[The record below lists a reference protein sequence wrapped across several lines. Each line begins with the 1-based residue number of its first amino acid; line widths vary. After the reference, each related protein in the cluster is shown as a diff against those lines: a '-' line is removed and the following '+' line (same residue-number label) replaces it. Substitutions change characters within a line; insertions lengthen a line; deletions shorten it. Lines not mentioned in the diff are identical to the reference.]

1 MSTEEYTTGKYQI
14 QRDAYGNSVVV
25 MPLNQFD
32 TLYHD
37 LEQKAARPVKVEVR
51 IEAQWE
57 RLANSSGERTQL
69 LQYLQEIQRVT
80 RNE

>member
-25 MPLNQFD
+25 MPLNQFE

-51 IEAQWE
+51 IVAEWG
-57 RLANSSGERTQL
+57 RLANSGPERSL
-69 LQYLQEIQRVT
+69 FLQYLQEIQRVT